1 MVRKKKDLIPTAT
14 VNPLQGLLQ
23 DMAKDGTIVNTA
35 ADATAKWRYIDF
47 RNVKLDI
54 PILALEWLFGSRGLL
69 GGRLLQL
76 RATFSK
82 GKSSFM
88 YALYGMAQASKH
100 TYAPGKVPVW
110 ALHIETE
117 GAGSPP
123 DYIASCGCDPAG
135 IGMAEQASLQ
145 GCLGKI
151 DEFVARVRGGFGGEK
166 GETGRMCKT
175 KFDNPYDKE
184 MESPIMLGIDS
195 LSSLGLEDQVA
206 EDVADMTS
214 TPGLASHSRI
224 MRDWLR
230 RRCHRLMT
238 AQALLI
244 LTSHETAKIETGVK
258 AFGGPKKSSLA
269 QEAIGIHATYGADVN
284 ATRYVVKETG
294 QVLGDVITLKTFK
307 NKISPRERQL
317 PMYLVWN
324 QGFDWAKTE
333 ARFLLEDPNSPFNL
347 NDEQIGTCSRQGGR
361 SPGIVC
367 PKLGPTV
374 FKSDEEFVIALHA
387 NTELVRACREKLRIR
402 GFGFDFETK
411 YSNCEIE
418 EADGVEGNAAEV
430 PEPGDA
436 ERPEG
441 RGPDSTP
448 SA

>member
-1 MVRKKKDLIPTAT
+1 MVRKKLELVPTTT

-23 DMAKDGTIVNTA
+23 DMAEDGTIVTSA
-35 ADATAKWRYIDF
+35 ADVALKWRYLDF

-69 GGRLLQL
+69 AGRLLQL

-100 TYAPGKVPVW
+100 KYAPGKAPVW
-110 ALHIETE
+110 ALHVETE
-117 GAGSPP
+117 GAASPP
-123 DYIASCGCDPAG
+123 DYIASFNCDPVG
-135 IGMAEQASLQ
+135 LGMAEQASLQ

-166 GETGRMCKT
+166 GEAGRMIKT
-175 KFDNPYDKE
+175 KFDDPYDKE
-184 MESPIMLGIDS
+184 LESPIMMGIDS
-195 LSSLGLEDQVA
+195 LSSLGLEAQVE

-238 AQALLI
+238 CQALLI

-269 QEAIGIHATYGADVN
+269 QEAIGIHATYGADVE
-284 ATRYVVKETG
+284 ATRYVDKETG
-294 QVLGDVITLKTFK
+294 TVLGDVITLKTFK
-307 NKISPRERQL
+307 NKISPRGRQL

-333 ARFLLEDPNSPFNL
+333 VRFLLEDPNSPFNM

-361 SPGIVC
+361 NPGIVC

-374 FKSDEEFVIALHA
+374 FKSEEEFVVALHA
-387 NTELVRACREKLRIR
+387 NTDLVRLCREKMRIR
-402 GFGFDFETK
+402 GFGFDFETQ
-411 YSNCEIE
+411 YSNKEIE
-418 EADGVEGNAAEV
+418 ETNNGMEGNTEAVPAA
-430 PEPGDA
+430 GNA
-436 ERPEG
+436 
-441 RGPDSTP
+441 
-448 SA
+448 